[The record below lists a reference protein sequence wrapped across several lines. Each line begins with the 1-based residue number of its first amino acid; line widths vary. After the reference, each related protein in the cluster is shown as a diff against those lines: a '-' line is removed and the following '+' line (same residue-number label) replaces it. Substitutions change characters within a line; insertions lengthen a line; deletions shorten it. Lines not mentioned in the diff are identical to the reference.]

1 MKVRDFLFRWL
12 GWIIMFLR
20 NMVNPCSLANRSYPV
35 LTMSLLAEK
44 YWGIVRSG
52 KIEGKDGLRRFFF
65 VEIDSRRIPA
75 DICSVPDK
83 ETIGLIVLANMDG
96 KPEFVE
102 EIIVWDAMDADV
114 AQHLKEGCGAIEF
127 ICE

>member
-1 MKVRDFLFRWL
+1 MKVKDFLFRWL
-12 GWIIMFLR
+12 DKIIMFLR
-20 NMVNPCSLANRSYPV
+20 NMVISRSISFQSYPM
-35 LTMSLLAEK
+35 LTMQLLAEK
-44 YWGIVRSG
+44 CQDLIRSE
-52 KIEGKDGLRRFFF
+52 KIEEEDGLMRLFF
-65 VEIDSRRIPA
+65 VEIDSKRIPA

-127 ICE
+127 VL